1 MVPQTVNSTFITAL
15 VVRRLVAPDE
25 WRYQQNLIDI
35 VYYALSNERVQ
46 KFTKCSN
53 FYIPYYVKFKAAI
66 TGHAVDMS

>member
-1 MVPQTVNSTFITAL
+1 VPQTVNNTFITAL
-15 VVRRLVAPDE
+15 VVRRLAALDE

-46 KFTKCSN
+46 KFTKCSH

-66 TGHAVDMS
+66 TGNRVDMS